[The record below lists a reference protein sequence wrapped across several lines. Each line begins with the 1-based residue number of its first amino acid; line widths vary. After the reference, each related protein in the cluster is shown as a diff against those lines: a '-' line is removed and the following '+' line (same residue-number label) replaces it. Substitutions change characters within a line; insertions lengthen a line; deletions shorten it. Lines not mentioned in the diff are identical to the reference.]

1 MQLLWFP
8 AAQSA
13 PEKWLTHKSTHFVI
27 YYKSASEGVIQQLS
41 ARAEEYYDKIADD
54 LGFRRYNF
62 WLWDNRA
69 SIYLHDDRESYQKAT
84 GQPSWSSGAAEF
96 HQKVIH
102 SFLGATGFFETVLP
116 HEMGHII
123 FREFVGFDNSAVP
136 LWLDEGVA
144 SYQGDVNEL
153 FVKNTLCKAIAEK
166 KFISLPDLGQID
178 LRSLRDEATIKL
190 FYTEAVGVI
199 LYLIKTF
206 GKEAFVFFC
215 QSLRDKRDLE
225 RALASAFKF
234 GTTLQLNEAWT
245 AALQK

>member
-13 PEKWLTHKSTHFVI
+13 PEKWLLYKSTHFVI
-27 YYKSASEGVIQQLS
+27 YYKSAPEDVIQQLS
-41 ARAEEYYDKIADD
+41 AKAEEYYNKIADN

-69 SIYLHDDRESYQKAT
+69 SIYLHDDTESYQKAT
-84 GQPSWSSGAAEF
+84 GQPSWSAGAAEL

-102 SFLGATGFFETVLP
+102 SFLGAMRFFETVLP

-153 FVKNTLCKAIAEK
+153 LVKNTLCEAIAEK
-166 KFISLPDLGQID
+166 TFIPLPELSQID
-178 LRSLRDEATIKL
+178 LRSLRDEAKIKL

-206 GKEAFVFFC
+206 GKDAFVFFC
-215 QSLRDKRDLE
+215 QSLRDKRDFE
-225 RALASAFKF
+225 RALATAYKF
-234 GTTLQLNEAWT
+234 GNTLQLNEGWT
-245 AALQK
+245 AFLKK